1 MSLSYPNFRI
11 NEFLPVVV
19 GCSRVSLTVFQ
30 SEQNAVS
37 ISCLSSQN
45 LPVGI
50 FFVSSVFIVIS
61 FVHSIFLDV
70 VDLINANNRS
80 STFWKCEEQ
89 ADKTNRMEY
98 ARCFS
103 ILLHVRRFSF
113 SWPLFA
119 YPMRTRARVRRMY
132 RRILAF
138 HNALFNAVEIPR
150 ARRTINEKSLL
161 EKILPR
167 TVLSP

>member
-1 MSLSYPNFRI
+1 M
-11 NEFLPVVV
+11 
-19 GCSRVSLTVFQ
+19 
-30 SEQNAVS
+30 S
-37 ISCLSSQN
+37 ISCLSLQN
-45 LPVGI
+45 LLFGI
-50 FFVSSVFIVIS
+50 FFVSSVFIVIN
-61 FVHSIFLDV
+61 FVRSIFLDV
-70 VDLINANNRS
+70 VGLTNANNRS
-80 STFWKCEEQ
+80 SAFWKREEQ

-98 ARCFS
+98 VRCFS
-103 ILLHVRRFSF
+103 IFLYVRRFPF

-132 RRILAF
+132 WRILAF